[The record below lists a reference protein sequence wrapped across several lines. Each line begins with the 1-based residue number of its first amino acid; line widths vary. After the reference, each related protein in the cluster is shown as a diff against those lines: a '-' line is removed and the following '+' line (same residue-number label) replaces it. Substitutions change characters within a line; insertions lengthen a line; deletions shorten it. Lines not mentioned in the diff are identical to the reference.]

1 MMVIKININKIID
14 NIVMIK
20 DYNFNVEKVTAELIQ
35 WCKDW
40 FDQNGPNANAVIGM
54 SGGKDSTIAAAILCK
69 ALGSK
74 RVIGVLLP
82 SNGQG
87 LNDADMIC
95 DYLNMEFYCIP
106 IGPICN
112 EFENRFENRLNGNI
126 KLSDQTI
133 QNIPPRVRMTALYGV
148 AQSLNGR
155 VVNTCNLSEDY
166 IGYAT
171 KFGDAAGDFSL
182 FANLTVTEILA
193 IGDYLGLP
201 EEWVHKT
208 PDDGLPCSSP
218 DEEKF
223 GFTYAELDMYLRRNV
238 EPVGHCH
245 NNEDE
250 PQKVVQIENMH
261 KWNLHKLNPMPAF
274 NPSI

>member
-1 MMVIKININKIID
+1 ME
-14 NIVMIK
+14 
-20 DYNFNVEKVTAELIQ
+20 YNFNVEKVTADLIQ

-40 FDQNGPNANAVIGM
+40 FNQNGPDANAVIGM

-69 ALGSK
+69 AIGSN
-74 RVIGVLLP
+74 RVIGVLMP

-87 LNDADMIC
+87 LNEADLIC
-95 DYLNMEFYCIP
+95 DYLNMEYYTIP
-106 IGPICN
+106 IGSICN
-112 EFENRFENRLNGNI
+112 EFETRLSGNI
-126 KLSDQTI
+126 KLTDQTI
-133 QNIPPRVRMTALYGV
+133 QNIPPRVRMTTLYGV

-155 VVNTCNLSEDY
+155 VVNTCNWSEDY

-193 IGDYLGLP
+193 IGDYLGIP
-201 EEWVHKT
+201 HEWVHKT

-223 GFTYAELDMYLRRNV
+223 GFTYAELDKYLREGI
-238 EPVGHCH
+238 EPEGYCH
-245 NNEDE
+245 NNESEGLKID
-250 PQKVVQIENMH
+250 KIKNMH
-261 KWNLHKLNPMPAF
+261 KWNLHKLLPMPVF
-274 NPSI
+274 IV